1 MKIKLQE
8 VSKKFGTQQILK
20 NISKEFLSGK
30 KYAIT
35 GANGSGKSTLL
46 RILSG
51 MLTPNTGNVIYT
63 EKDLEILPE
72 DFFRHISYCAPYLDL
87 PEELTL
93 SELLFFHESLKPFHE
108 ITKEEIT
115 ILLEIPAD
123 KEIRNLSS
131 GMKQRVKFALAF
143 FTQSKVLLLDEPTAN
158 FDDKWK
164 AWYRTLLEKDT
175 QNRITIICSNEK
187 EEYDFVAEVFPIP
200 TEFL

>member
-1 MKIKLQE
+1 MKIKLQAI
-8 VSKKFGTQQILK
+8 SKKFGTQQILK
-20 NISKEFLSGK
+20 NISTEFVSEK

-46 RILSG
+46 RIISG
-51 MLTPNTGNVIYT
+51 MLTPNTGSILYIEN
-63 EKDLEILPE
+63 ELEILPE

-93 SELLFFHESLKPFHE
+93 SELLFFHESLKPFYE
-108 ITKEEIT
+108 ITREEISA
-115 ILLEIPAD
+115 ILEIPAD

-143 FTQSKVLLLDEPTAN
+143 FTQSKVLLLDEPTSN
-158 FDDKWK
+158 FDDRWK
-164 AWYRTLLEKDT
+164 AWYRLLLEKDT

-187 EEYDFVAEVFPIP
+187 EEYDFVSEVFPIP
-200 TEFL
+200 SL